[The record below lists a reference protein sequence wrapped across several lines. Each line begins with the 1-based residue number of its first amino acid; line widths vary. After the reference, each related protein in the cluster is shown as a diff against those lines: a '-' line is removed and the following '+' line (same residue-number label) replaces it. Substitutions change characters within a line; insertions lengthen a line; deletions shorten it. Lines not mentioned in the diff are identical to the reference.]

1 MIDANELCDKP
12 GVIIIGDEVIK
23 TTKVKKWI
31 LKNKPSVYDVK
42 YVENPSNDFK
52 EVERQL
58 QFLVNDVK
66 GITYQVK
73 EKELFKPPEEEY
85 KYFYKYRANINT
97 VYMAPTK
104 ESLLKAL
111 NDNGIT
117 VNVDELYEV

>member
-42 YVENPSNDFK
+42 YVENPSNDFR

-66 GITYQVK
+66 GINYQVK
-73 EKELFKPPEEEY
+73 EKELFKPPEEY
-85 KYFYKYRANINT
+85 KYKYRANINT
-97 VYMAPTK
+97 VYMAHDK
-104 ESLLKAL
+104 ESLQQLL
-111 NDNGIT
+111 DRHGIN

>member
-73 EKELFKPPEEEY
+73 EKELFKPPEEY
-85 KYFYKYRANINT
+85 PYHYKYRANINT

-117 VNVDELYEV
+117 VNVDELYV

>member
-1 MIDANELCDKP
+1 MIDGNELCDKP

-73 EKELFKPPEEEY
+73 EKELFKPPEEF
-85 KYFYKYRANINT
+85 KYHYKYRANINT
-97 VYMAPTK
+97 VYMAQTK
-104 ESLLKAL
+104 EDLQRLLD
-111 NDNGIT
+111 NNGIN

>member
-23 TTKVKKWI
+23 TTKVKKWV
-31 LKNKPSVYDVK
+31 LKNKPSAYNVK
-42 YVENPSNDFK
+42 YVENPSNDFR

-58 QFLVNDVK
+58 QFLFNDVK
-66 GITYQVK
+66 GINYQVK

-97 VYMAPTK
+97 VYMAQTK
-104 ESLLKAL
+104 EGLQRLLD
-111 NDNGIT
+111 NNGIT

>member
-73 EKELFKPPEEEY
+73 EKELFKPPEEFQY
-85 KYFYKYRANINT
+85 HYKYRANINT
-97 VYMAPTK
+97 IYMAHDK
-104 ESLLKAL
+104 ESLQRLL
-111 NDNGIT
+111 NNNGIT

>member
-73 EKELFKPPEEEY
+73 EKELFKPPEEF
-85 KYFYKYRANINT
+85 KYHYKYRANINT

-104 ESLLKAL
+104 EGLQRLLD
-111 NDNGIT
+111 NNGIN

>member
-31 LKNKPSVYDVK
+31 LKNKPSVYNVK
-42 YVENPSNDFK
+42 YVENPSNDFR
-52 EVERQL
+52 EIERQL

-66 GITYQVK
+66 GINYQVK
-73 EKELFKPPEEEY
+73 EKELFKPPEEY
-85 KYFYKYRANINT
+85 KYQYRANITT
-97 VYMAPTK
+97 VYLARTK
-104 ESLLKAL
+104 EDLQRLLD
-111 NDNGIT
+111 DNGVT

>member
-31 LKNKPSVYDVK
+31 LKNKPSVYGVK
-42 YVENPSNDFK
+42 YVENPSNDFR
-52 EVERQL
+52 EIERQL

-66 GITYQVK
+66 GINYQVK
-73 EKELFKPPEEEY
+73 EKELFKPPEEY
-85 KYFYKYRANINT
+85 RYQYRANINT
-97 VYMAPTK
+97 VYMAHTK
-104 ESLLKAL
+104 ESLQRLL
-111 NDNGIT
+111 DNNGIN

>member
-23 TTKVKKWI
+23 TTKVKKWV

-42 YVENPSNDFK
+42 YVENPSNDFR
-52 EVERQL
+52 EIERQL

-66 GITYQVK
+66 GINYQVK
-73 EKELFKPPEEEY
+73 EKELFKPPEEY
-85 KYFYKYRANINT
+85 RYQYRANINT
-97 VYMAPTK
+97 VYMAHDK
-104 ESLLKAL
+104 ESLQRLL
-111 NDNGIT
+111 DRHDIN

>member
-58 QFLVNDVK
+58 QFLINDVK
-66 GITYQVK
+66 GINYQVK
-73 EKELFKPPEEEY
+73 EKELFKRPEEY
-85 KYFYKYRANINT
+85 KYQYRANINT
-97 VYMAPTK
+97 VYMAHTK
-104 ESLLKAL
+104 EDLQRLLD
-111 NDNGIT
+111 NNGIN

>member
-42 YVENPSNDFK
+42 YVENPSNDFR
-52 EVERQL
+52 EIERQL

-66 GITYQVK
+66 GINYQVK
-73 EKELFKPPEEEY
+73 EKELFKPPEEY
-85 KYFYKYRANINT
+85 KYKYRANINT
-97 VYMAPTK
+97 VYMAQTK
-104 ESLLKAL
+104 EDLQRLLD
-111 NDNGIT
+111 NNGIN

>member
-42 YVENPSNDFK
+42 YVENPSNDFR

-66 GITYQVK
+66 GINYQVK
-73 EKELFKPPEEEY
+73 EKELFKPPEEY
-85 KYFYKYRANINT
+85 KYQYRANINT
-97 VYMAPTK
+97 VYMAHDK
-104 ESLLKAL
+104 ESLQRLL
-111 NDNGIT
+111 DNNGIN

>member
-42 YVENPSNDFK
+42 YVENPSNDFR
-52 EVERQL
+52 EIERQL

-66 GITYQVK
+66 GINYQVK
-73 EKELFKPPEEEY
+73 EKELFKPPEEY
-85 KYFYKYRANINT
+85 KYKYRANINT
-97 VYMAPTK
+97 VYMAHTK
-104 ESLLKAL
+104 ESLQRLL
-111 NDNGIT
+111 DNNGIT

>member
-73 EKELFKPPEEEY
+73 EKELFKPPEEY
-85 KYFYKYRANINT
+85 PYHYKYRANINT

-117 VNVDELYEV
+117 VNVDELYI

>member
-73 EKELFKPPEEEY
+73 EKELFKPPEEY
-85 KYFYKYRANINT
+85 KYQYRANINT
-97 VYMAPTK
+97 VYMAQTK
-104 ESLLKAL
+104 ESLLKVL
-111 NDNGIT
+111 KDNGIN
-117 VNVDELYEV
+117 VNVDELYV

>member
-23 TTKVKKWI
+23 TTKVKKWV

-42 YVENPSNDFK
+42 YVENPSNDFR
-52 EVERQL
+52 EIERQL

-66 GITYQVK
+66 GINYQVK
-73 EKELFKPPEEEY
+73 EKELFKPPEEY
-85 KYFYKYRANINT
+85 KYQYRANINT
-97 VYMAPTK
+97 VYMAHDK
-104 ESLLKAL
+104 ESLQRLL
-111 NDNGIT
+111 NNNGIN

>member
-73 EKELFKPPEEEY
+73 EKELFKPPEEY
-85 KYFYKYRANINT
+85 PYHYKYRANINT
-97 VYMAPTK
+97 IYMAHDK
-104 ESLLKAL
+104 ESLQRLL
-111 NDNGIT
+111 DNNGIN

>member
-12 GVIIIGDEVIK
+12 EVIIIGDEVIK

-42 YVENPSNDFK
+42 YVENPSNDFR
-52 EVERQL
+52 EIERQL

-66 GITYQVK
+66 GINYQVK
-73 EKELFKPPEEEY
+73 EKELFKPPEENY

-97 VYMAPTK
+97 VYMAQTK

-111 NDNGIT
+111 NDNGIN
-117 VNVDELYEV
+117 VNVDELYV

>member
-42 YVENPSNDFK
+42 YVENPSNDLR
-52 EVERQL
+52 EIERQL

-66 GITYQVK
+66 GINYQVK
-73 EKELFKPPEEEY
+73 EKELFKPPEEF
-85 KYFYKYRANINT
+85 KYHYKYRANINT

-104 ESLLKAL
+104 EGLQRLLD
-111 NDNGIT
+111 NNGIN

>member
-31 LKNKPSVYDVK
+31 LKNKPSDYNVK
-42 YVENPSNDFK
+42 YVENPSNDFR

-66 GITYQVK
+66 GINYQVK
-73 EKELFKPPEEEY
+73 EKELFKPPEEFQY
-85 KYFYKYRANINT
+85 HYKYRANINT

-104 ESLLKAL
+104 EGLQRLLD
-111 NDNGIT
+111 NNGIT

>member
-1 MIDANELCDKP
+1 MIDDNELCDKP

-73 EKELFKPPEEEY
+73 EKELFKPPEEY
-85 KYFYKYRANINT
+85 PYHYKYRANINT
-97 VYMAPTK
+97 VYMAHTK
-104 ESLLKAL
+104 EDLQRLLD
-111 NDNGIT
+111 NNGIN

>member
-31 LKNKPSVYDVK
+31 LKNKPSVYDIK

-104 ESLLKAL
+104 ESLLKVL

-117 VNVDELYEV
+117 VNVDELYV

>member
-42 YVENPSNDFK
+42 YVENPSNDFR
-52 EVERQL
+52 EIERQL
-58 QFLVNDVK
+58 QFLVNDIK
-66 GITYQVK
+66 GINYQVK
-73 EKELFKPPEEEY
+73 EKELFKPPEEY
-85 KYFYKYRANINT
+85 RYQYRANINT
-97 VYMAPTK
+97 VYMSHTK
-104 ESLLKAL
+104 EGLQRLLD
-111 NDNGIT
+111 NNGIN

>member
-23 TTKVKKWI
+23 TTKVKKWV

-42 YVENPSNDFK
+42 YVENPSNDFR
-52 EVERQL
+52 EIERQL

-66 GITYQVK
+66 GINYQVK
-73 EKELFKPPEEEY
+73 EKELFKPPEEY
-85 KYFYKYRANINT
+85 RYQYRANINT
-97 VYMAPTK
+97 VYMAHAK
-104 ESLLKAL
+104 EDLQRLL
-111 NDNGIT
+111 NNNGIN

>member
-31 LKNKPSVYDVK
+31 LKNKPSVYGVK
-42 YVENPSNDFK
+42 YVENPSNDFR

-66 GITYQVK
+66 GINYQVK
-73 EKELFKPPEEEY
+73 EKELFKPPEEY
-85 KYFYKYRANINT
+85 KYQYRANINT
-97 VYMAPTK
+97 VYMAHDK
-104 ESLLKAL
+104 ESLQQLL
-111 NDNGIT
+111 DRHGIN

>member
-23 TTKVKKWI
+23 TTKVKKWV

-42 YVENPSNDFK
+42 YVENPSNDFR
-52 EVERQL
+52 EIERQL

-66 GITYQVK
+66 GINYQVK
-73 EKELFKPPEEEY
+73 EKELFKPPEGY
-85 KYFYKYRANINT
+85 KYQYRANINT
-97 VYMAPTK
+97 VYMAHDK
-104 ESLLKAL
+104 ESLQRLL
-111 NDNGIT
+111 DNNGIT

>member
-31 LKNKPSVYDVK
+31 LKNKPSVYGVK
-42 YVENPSNDFK
+42 YVENPSNDFR
-52 EVERQL
+52 EIERQL

-66 GITYQVK
+66 GINYQVK
-73 EKELFKPPEEEY
+73 EKELFKPPEEY
-85 KYFYKYRANINT
+85 PYHYKYRANINT
-97 VYMAPTK
+97 VYMAHTK
-104 ESLLKAL
+104 ESLQRLL
-111 NDNGIT
+111 DNNGIN

>member
-23 TTKVKKWI
+23 TTKVKKWV
-31 LKNKPSVYDVK
+31 LKNKPTDYNVK
-42 YVENPSNDFK
+42 YVENPSNDFR

-66 GITYQVK
+66 GINYQVK
-73 EKELFKPPEEEY
+73 EKELFKPPEEF
-85 KYFYKYRANINT
+85 KYHYKYRANINT

-104 ESLLKAL
+104 EGLQRLLD
-111 NDNGIT
+111 NNGIT

>member
-42 YVENPSNDFK
+42 YVENPSNDFR

-58 QFLVNDVK
+58 QFLINDVK
-66 GITYQVK
+66 GINYQVK
-73 EKELFKPPEEEY
+73 EKELFKPPEEF
-85 KYFYKYRANINT
+85 KYHYKYRANINT

-104 ESLLKAL
+104 EGLQRLLD
-111 NDNGIT
+111 NNGIN

>member
-73 EKELFKPPEEEY
+73 EKELFKPPEEF
-85 KYFYKYRANINT
+85 KYHYKYRANINT
-97 VYMAPTK
+97 VYMARTK
-104 ESLLKAL
+104 EDLQRLLD
-111 NDNGIT
+111 NNGIN

>member
-73 EKELFKPPEEEY
+73 EKELFKPPEEY
-85 KYFYKYRANINT
+85 PYHYKYRANINT
-97 VYMAPTK
+97 IYMAHDK
-104 ESLLKAL
+104 ESLQRLL
-111 NDNGIT
+111 NNNGIT